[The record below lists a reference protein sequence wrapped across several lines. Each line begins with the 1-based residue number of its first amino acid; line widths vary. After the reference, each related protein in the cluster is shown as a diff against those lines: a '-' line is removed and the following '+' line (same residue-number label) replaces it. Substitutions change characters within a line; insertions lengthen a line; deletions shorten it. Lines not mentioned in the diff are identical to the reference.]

1 MGSLSE
7 YVNIFLT
14 LLAIVDPLGAIPF
27 FLTLAPTQSA
37 KLRRRL
43 AWSSTLTVFITLG
56 LAALTGEELLTALG
70 ISINSFRVAGGVL
83 LLLIGISMLLQD
95 KRFMGREPGK
105 TSLKQSLEDFA
116 VVPLGIPLLAGPGAI
131 SSMIIFTHRYE
142 GFGHTSVLLVVSL
155 AVALLTGLTLLLAHP
170 IGKLLGRNGLNI
182 TIRLMGLILSAA
194 AVQFMANGLLR
205 LFPGLATP

>member
-1 MGSLSE
+1 MGTWTE

-14 LLAIVDPLGAIPF
+14 LLAIVDPWGAIPF
-27 FLTLAPTQSA
+27 FLTLAPAQSA

-56 LAALTGEELLTALG
+56 VSALFGSELLAVLG
-70 ISINSFRVAGGVL
+70 ISINSFRVAGGFL

-95 KRFMGREPGK
+95 KRFTDREPAK
-105 TSLKQSLEDFA
+105 RTLKEHLEEFA
-116 VVPLGIPLLAGPGAI
+116 IVPLGIPLLAGPGAI
-131 SSMIIFTHRYE
+131 SSMIIYTHRYE
-142 GFGHTSVLLVVSL
+142 GFGHTSVLLLVSL

-194 AVQFMANGLLR
+194 AVQFMANGLLK
-205 LFPGLATP
+205 LFPGLSAP